1 MTCARC
7 SAWELGDGCDEP
19 LDVAARQRQDVELQQ
34 LAAAADV
41 GAQQRVEVGPLRRR
55 TAGED
60 REDPETRESPQD
72 VREELEARRVGQ
84 VGVVEQQD
92 ERPVG
97 ARVLD
102 GVHRRL
108 EQPRSCVLGR
118 GRGAVSDERAAEPP
132 RQ

>member
-1 MTCARC
+1 MNRR
-7 SAWELGDGCDEP
+7 S
-19 LDVAARQRQDVELQQ
+19 
-34 LAAAADV
+34 DV
-41 GAQQRVEVGPLRRR
+41 G
-55 TAGED
+55 
-60 REDPETRESPQD
+60 
-72 VREELEARRVGQ
+72 EELEARRVGQ

-108 EQPRSCVLGR
+108 EQPRACVLGR
-118 GRGAVSDERAAEPP
+118 GRGAVRDERAAEPP